1 MPCVAGLG
9 QRKAAGPLNP
19 KAGLNERPA
28 KAALFGASPPSICP
42 HNENRIVW
50 GTQLSKNPDYTK
62 NPSMSDNA

>member
-28 KAALFGASPPSICP
+28 KAALFGASPRPSA
-42 HNENRIVW
+42 H
-50 GTQLSKNPDYTK
+50 TTK
-62 NPSMSDNA
+62 TALCGAPSYRKIPITLKTLQ